1 MAASATFNGG
11 AGGPVLPAPLREDP
25 ENQLRLAEAGSQSPR
40 FMAYDWL
47 KGVADEYDVI
57 VIGSGLGGLT
67 GANVLAKAGHRVLLL
82 EHHYQFGG
90 LATWFTRKG
99 GHIFDISLHGFP
111 IGMIKSCRKY
121 WTKEIADAI
130 VQLKE
135 IRFINPQ
142 MDVRTTFTREDYTR
156 VLVEQFKVDRA
167 LVEKFYDHL
176 RSMNFYDNNPET
188 TGQMLERF
196 FPGRDDV
203 KRLLMEPIA
212 YANGSTMDDPAITYG
227 IVFSNFMGSGVYSFR
242 GGSDVLIE
250 KMTAELR
257 RNGVEI
263 RKKVLVDRI
272 LLKERDGRKVAAGV
286 VAKSGRVV
294 RAKAVLSNANIMN
307 TVFRLAGEENVP
319 ADYAAAA
326 RAVRIN
332 SSSCQVYL
340 GIRKGETIPHIGDL
354 VFTSANPHFSS
365 EELTDFRTTSRTFS
379 VYYPDTR
386 PGSDRYTVVVSI
398 NSLYADWQKLTEEE
412 YAAHKQR
419 LIDES
424 IDALERYIPG
434 VRAKIDWAEAATP
447 RTVERYTTHMAGT
460 SFGTKFEG
468 LKVSMDLPEKIPGLF
483 HAGSV
488 GIIMSG
494 WLGTINYGVIVAN
507 KIDQYL
513 FARKNAASAAAPVSP
528 A

>member
-1 MAASATFNGG
+1 
-11 AGGPVLPAPLREDP
+11 
-25 ENQLRLAEAGSQSPR
+25 
-40 FMAYDWL
+40 MAYDWL

-67 GANVLAKAGHRVLLL
+67 SANVLAKAGHRVLLL

-121 WTKEIADAI
+121 WTKEIADSI
-130 VQLKE
+130 VQLKD
-135 IRFINPQ
+135 IRFVNPQ
-142 MDVRTTFTREDYTR
+142 MDVWTTFTREDYTR
-156 VLVEQFKVDRA
+156 VLVEQFKLEQA
-167 LVEKFYDHL
+167 LVEKFYDRL

-188 TGQMLERF
+188 TGEMLERF

-227 IVFSNFMGSGVYSFR
+227 IVFSNFMGAGVYTFR
-242 GGSDVLIE
+242 GGSDLLIE

-257 RNGVEI
+257 KNGVEL
-263 RKKVLVDRI
+263 RKKVLVERI
-272 LLKERDGRKVAAGV
+272 LVEEHDGRKVACGI
-286 VAKSGRVV
+286 VAKSGRVI
-294 RAKAVLSNANIMN
+294 RAKAIVSNANIKN
-307 TVFRLAGEENVP
+307 TTLRLAGEENLP
-319 ADYAAAA
+319 ADFVGAAK
-326 RAVRIN
+326 AVRIN

-340 GIRKGETIPHIGDL
+340 GIRKGESIPHIGDL
-354 VFTSANPHFSS
+354 VFTSGAEHFSS
-365 EELTDFRTTSRTFS
+365 EELVDFKTTSRTFS

-386 PGSDRYTVVVSI
+386 PGSDRYTVVASI
-398 NSLYADWQKLTEEE
+398 NSRYEDWTKLSEEE
-412 YAAHKQR
+412 YQREKQR
-419 LIDES
+419 LIEES
-424 IDALERYIPG
+424 LAILEKYIPG
-434 VRAKIDWAEAATP
+434 VRTKIDWMEAATP
-447 RTVERYTTHMAGT
+447 RTVERYTTHMGGT

-468 LKVSMDLPEKIPGLF
+468 LKVSMDLPEKLPGLF

-507 KIDQYL
+507 KVDQRL
-513 FARKNAASAAAPVSP
+513 HSLKATAVSA
-528 A
+528 

>member
-1 MAASATFNGG
+1 
-11 AGGPVLPAPLREDP
+11 
-25 ENQLRLAEAGSQSPR
+25 
-40 FMAYDWL
+40 MAYDWL

-67 GANVLAKAGHRVLLL
+67 SANVLAKAGHRVLLL

-121 WTKEIADAI
+121 WTKEIADSI
-130 VQLKE
+130 VQLKD
-135 IRFINPQ
+135 IRFVNPQ

-156 VLVEQFKVDRA
+156 VLVEQFKLDRA
-167 LVEKFYDHL
+167 LVESFYDHL
-176 RSMNFYDNNPET
+176 RAMNFYDNNPET
-188 TGQMLERF
+188 TGQMMERF

-227 IVFSNFMGSGVYSFR
+227 IVFSNFMGAGVYTFR
-242 GGSDVLIE
+242 GGSDLLIG
-250 KMTAELR
+250 KMTAELSK
-257 RNGVEI
+257 NGVEL

-272 LLKERDGRKVAAGV
+272 LVEEHDGRKVACGI
-286 VAKSGRVV
+286 VAKGGRVI
-294 RAKAVLSNANIMN
+294 RAKAVVSNANIKN
-307 TVFRLAGEENVP
+307 TTLRLAGEENLP
-319 ADYAAAA
+319 AGYVAAAK
-326 RAVRIN
+326 AVRIN

-340 GIRKGETIPHIGDL
+340 GIRKGETLPHIGDL
-354 VFTSANPHFSS
+354 VFTSQAPHFSS
-365 EELTDFRTTSRTFS
+365 EELVDFHTTSRTFS
-379 VYYPDTR
+379 MYYPDTR
-386 PGSDRYTVVVSI
+386 PGSERYTVVASI
-398 NSLYADWQKLTEEE
+398 NSRYDDWTKLSEEE
-412 YAAHKQR
+412 YQAEKQR
-419 LIDES
+419 LIEES
-424 IDALERYIPG
+424 LVILEKYIPG
-434 VRAKIDWAEAATP
+434 VRAKIDWMEAATP
-447 RTVERYTTHMAGT
+447 RTVERYTTHMGGT

-468 LKVSMDLPEKIPGLF
+468 LKVSMDLPQRLPGFF

-507 KIDQYL
+507 KVDKHL
-513 FARKNAASAAAPVSP
+513 HALSTSAVSV
-528 A
+528 